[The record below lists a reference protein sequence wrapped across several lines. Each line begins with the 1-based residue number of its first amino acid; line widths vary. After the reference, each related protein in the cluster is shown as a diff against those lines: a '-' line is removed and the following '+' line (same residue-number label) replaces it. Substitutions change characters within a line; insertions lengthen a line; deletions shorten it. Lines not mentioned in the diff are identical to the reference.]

1 MMRSA
6 PTNPNPLMHWRC
18 SICWGIAAAFIVVIL
33 SFWTLDLQLY
43 RLFSI
48 ESVQRM
54 GRFIDELLSPNTTPD
69 FLMRLGHA
77 SLETLA
83 MSFVGTFLAT
93 LAGILLAFYSAK
105 RNDGQQ
111 SLMTIRLSRLLL
123 NFLRSVPDLMWAALL
138 VIGAG
143 LGPMAGTLALALHTS
158 GVLGRLFTEAAENS
172 PAHESQTLFITGAS
186 PSQCFLYSTL
196 PSILPQLVSYSLYR
210 WENNIRAA
218 AVLGVVGAGGLGQM
232 LSFHMSLFQM
242 QETSSVLVAIILLVI
257 LVDSASY
264 VFRSA
269 LTR

>member
-1 MMRSA
+1 MTQSA

-33 SFWTLDLQLY
+33 SFCTLDLQLY
-43 RLFSI
+43 RLFSL

-54 GRFIDELLSPNTTPD
+54 GRFIGELLSPNTTPD

-143 LGPMAGTLALALHTS
+143 LGPMAVTLALALHTS
-158 GVLGRLFTEAAENS
+158 GVLGRLFTEAA
-172 PAHESQTLFITGAS
+172 
-186 PSQCFLYSTL
+186 
-196 PSILPQLVSYSLYR
+196 
-210 WENNIRAA
+210 
-218 AVLGVVGAGGLGQM
+218 
-232 LSFHMSLFQM
+232 
-242 QETSSVLVAIILLVI
+242 
-257 LVDSASY
+257 
-264 VFRSA
+264 
-269 LTR
+269 